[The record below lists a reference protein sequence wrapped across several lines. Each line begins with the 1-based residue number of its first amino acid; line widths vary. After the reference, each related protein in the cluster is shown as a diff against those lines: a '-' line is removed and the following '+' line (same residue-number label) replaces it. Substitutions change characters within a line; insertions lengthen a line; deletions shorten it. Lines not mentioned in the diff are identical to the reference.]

1 MQTLGTVLHR
11 VAGGSLLA
19 LALVAP
25 PLSAQVDARV
35 VVKRIEDH
43 RLTYESDPRGHL
55 TLDLEG
61 VGTEVEKASAFR
73 LRVAKVADDAG
84 TALEPEGPGTRE
96 WQTTGRTTSAQVK
109 TGSPARGAATI
120 SLSGTLDLYLPSR
133 DPAGDVKVER
143 ALVRAGR
150 PLVSKGLKGAKVSLT
165 VVPGSWPQQQSVE
178 LVGRT
183 SELEIVRDVRLLRR
197 DGTEVASSSR
207 ASGSIGERASISLSF
222 DEPVPKDATLVFS
235 LITPK
240 SILAVPFELKDVPLP

>member
-1 MQTLGTVLHR
+1 MQTLGTVLLR
-11 VAGGSLLA
+11 VVGRGLLG

-25 PLSAQVDARV
+25 PLSAQTDARV
-35 VVKRIEDH
+35 VLKRIEDH
-43 RLTYESDPRGHL
+43 RLTHESDPRGHL
-55 TLDLEG
+55 ILYLEG
-61 VGTEVEKASAFR
+61 AGTEVQKSSAFR
-73 LRVAKVADDAG
+73 LRVAKVADDTG
-84 TALEPEGPGTRE
+84 TALEPEEPATKE
-96 WQTTGRTTSAQVK
+96 WETTSLTKNAQVT

-120 SLSGTLDLYLPSR
+120 SLSGTLELYQPSR
-133 DPAGDVKVER
+133 DPAGAVRVER

-150 PLVSKGLKGAKVSLT
+150 PLVSKGLKDAKVSLT
-165 VVPGSWPQQQSVE
+165 VVPGKWPEQQSVE

-207 ASGSIGERASISLSF
+207 ASGSIGEEASITLSY
-222 DEPVPKDATLVFS
+222 DEPVPPDATLVFS